1 MSDKHWLLF
10 YEADDG
16 YAERR
21 PLHRAAHLDLVRAAV
36 ARGELLLAGPLEAPM
51 DGSVLLFR
59 AAKRETVEAFAVA
72 DPYVMHGVVQRWRV
86 REWTTVMGPG
96 AMFPVE

>member
-1 MSDKHWLLF
+1 MTDKHWLLF

-36 ARGELLLAGPLEAPM
+36 ARGELLLAGPLSEPM

-59 AAKRETVEAFAVA
+59 APSAEPVQAFAKA

-96 AMFPVE
+96 ALFPAE

>member
-1 MSDKHWLLF
+1 MDDKHWLLF

-21 PLHRAAHLDLVRAAV
+21 PKHRAAHLDLVRAAA
-36 ARGELLLAGPLEAPM
+36 ARGELLLAGPLNAPM

-59 AAKRETVEAFAVA
+59 AATRETVEAFAKA
-72 DPYVMHGVVQRWRV
+72 DPYVIHGVVQRWRV

-96 AMFPVE
+96 ALFPVE

>member
-10 YEADDG
+10 YDADEG

-21 PLHRAAHLDLVRAAV
+21 PKHRAAHLDLVRAAV
-36 ARGELLLAGPLEAPM
+36 ARGELLLAGPLNAPM

-59 AAKRETVEAFAVA
+59 APDRETVEAFARA
-72 DPYVMHGVVQRWRV
+72 DPYVTQGVVQRWRV

-96 AMFPVE
+96 ALFPAE

>member
-21 PLHRAAHLDLVRAAV
+21 PKHRAAHLDLVRASV
-36 ARGELLLAGPLEAPM
+36 ARGELLLAGPLSEPM

-59 AAKRETVEAFAVA
+59 APAREIAENFAKA
-72 DPYVMHGVVQRWRV
+72 DPYVIHGVVQRWRV

-96 AMFPVE
+96 ALFPVD

>member
-10 YEADDG
+10 YEADEG

-21 PLHRAAHLDLVRAAV
+21 PKHRAAHLELVRAAV
-36 ARGELLLAGPLEAPM
+36 ARGELLLAGPLNAPM

-59 AAKRETVEAFAVA
+59 AAARETVEAFAAA
-72 DPYVMHGVVQRWRV
+72 DPYVLHGVVQRWRV

-96 AMFPVE
+96 ALFPVE